1 MFEVRSHRPQVREPQ
16 PLTVKAN
23 TMNIKPQAKKSSLLA
38 NAAGT
43 KASLKAPV
51 NGFGALRSVLE
62 KACTMAECGLSDLT
76 VLSAQVDPYRLDT
89 PSGHR
94 DGKWLAE
101 HFDRLVGRSKKI
113 HWRGLHYVLVSTG
126 GLVKPNGAVFVNDED
141 NWIWLQNTAGKA
153 ARWLG
158 YIDFE
163 RITDNRNDEPHIHH
177 KASVRPKTFV
187 TVGVEVAIPDVSDME
202 PTPGAEGF
210 VPRQAFH
217 FVIFGEKASLE
228 DVVLPIA
235 RAKRADLYL
244 PTGEIS
250 DTLLYRIAKDAAA
263 DGRPM
268 VMFTLADCDPA
279 GYQMP
284 VSIGRKLQAFRDY
297 RFPKL
302 KFEIVPI
309 ALTVEQVGELGL
321 PSTPLQEKEKRAN
334 RWRQAVGVEH
344 TEIDALAT
352 LRPNDLSQIIE
363 AAFEPYYDASLEYRV
378 DEARTDWMVQAQA
391 AIDEQGDP
399 AMLATLRAEATER
412 LAELESIIAD
422 LNERFRLAADRFT
435 LPAIEVPR
443 PELDE
448 DAERQALVSLNDSWV
463 TATRALIARK
473 QYGNGHD

>member
-1 MFEVRSHRPQVREPQ
+1 MTHTRQNGV
-16 PLTVKAN
+16 
-23 TMNIKPQAKKSSLLA
+23 SS
-38 NAAGT
+38 
-43 KASLKAPV
+43 

-62 KACTMAECGLSDLT
+62 KACTKAACGLSDLT
-76 VLSAQVDPYRLDT
+76 VLSPQVDPYRLDT
-89 PSGHR
+89 PSAHR

-101 HFDRLVGRSKKI
+101 HFDRLVGRSKKL
-113 HWRGLHYVLVSTG
+113 HWRGLHYVLVSTS
-126 GLVKPNGAVFVNDED
+126 GLVKPNGDVFVNHDD
-141 NWIWLQNTAGKA
+141 NWTWLVNVAGKA

-163 RITDNRNDEPHIHH
+163 RITDNRNAEPFIHH
-177 KASVRPKTFV
+177 KASPKAFV

-202 PTPGAEGF
+202 PEPVIEGF
-210 VPRQAFH
+210 VPRQAFY
-217 FVIFGEKASLE
+217 FVMFGEKASLE

-235 RAKRADLYL
+235 RAKQADLYL

-279 GYQMP
+279 GHQMP

-321 PSTPLQEKEKRAN
+321 PSTPLKESEKRAN
-334 RWRQAVGVEH
+334 RWRQSFGVEQ

-352 LRPNDLSQIIE
+352 LRPNVLRQIIE
-363 AAFEPYYDASLEYRV
+363 SAFEPYYDTSLEDRV

-391 AIDEQGDP
+391 AIDEQVDP
-399 AMLATLRAEATER
+399 EVVAVLRAEATEQ
-412 LAELESIIAD
+412 LSEVQSIIAD
-422 LNERFRLAADRFT
+422 LNDRFRLAADRFT
-435 LPAIEVPR
+435 LPAIEVPQ

-448 DAERQALVSLNDSWV
+448 DVERQALVSFKDNWV

-473 QYGNGHD
+473 SYGNGNGQT